1 MKKIPDLHLRA
12 VEASSNFKRSEIF
25 LLKVIQQVDEAK
37 VFLEMGYSNLFSYL
51 TESLK
56 LTEAQAFTYST
67 VSRKSRQI
75 PSLQTAIEAGL
86 SLTKAQRIVPILTKE
101 NHQEWISKAQNLSKY
116 DLEREVAGLNPS
128 ASKKESLRAISKNR
142 LSLKIEISHEL
153 NQKLQRLKTLIS
165 NQTKKNVSLEGSL
178 EEIANFYLSRKDPL
192 KKASLK
198 AAAAALGSAKLNV
211 DRAVKNVDEKKSNH
225 SNSHS
230 HSHSHSNSHSQS
242 HPKNITPTFPGKVNG
257 NPRVLKRQIPAAT
270 KHQVFS
276 RDQMCCSFKGLD
288 GKICGSE
295 RSLEIHHLKP
305 WSFGGDHSLSNLK
318 SLCHAHHRYG
328 HGRP

>member
-1 MKKIPDLHLRA
+1 MKI
-12 VEASSNFKRSEIF
+12 
-25 LLKVIQQVDEAK
+25 IQQVDEAK
-37 VFLEMGYSNLFSYL
+37 VFLKMGYSNLFSYL

-116 DLEREVAGLNPS
+116 DLEREVAELNPL

-142 LSLKIEISHEL
+142 LSLRIEISNEL
-153 NQKLQRLKTLIS
+153 SQKLQRLKTLIS
-165 NQTKKNVSLEGSL
+165 NQTKKNVSLEDSL

-198 AAAAALGSAKLNV
+198 AASATLRSAKLNV

-230 HSHSHSNSHSQS
+230 HSHSNSHL
-242 HPKNITPTFPGKVNG
+242 HPKNTAPAFPGKVNAS
-257 NPRVLKRQIPAAT
+257 PKVLKRRIPAAT
-270 KHQVFS
+270 KHQVFT
-276 RDQMCCSFKGLD
+276 RDQMRCSFKGLD
-288 GKICGSE
+288 GRICGSE

-318 SLCHAHHRYG
+318 SLCHAHHHFG
-328 HGRP
+328 HRWKPEGGYRSAP